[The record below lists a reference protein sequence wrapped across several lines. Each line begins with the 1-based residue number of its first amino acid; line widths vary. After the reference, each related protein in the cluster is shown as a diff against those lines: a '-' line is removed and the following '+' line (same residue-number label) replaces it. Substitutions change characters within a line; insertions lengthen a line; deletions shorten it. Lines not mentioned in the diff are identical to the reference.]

1 MFGFCV
7 WVPGIAPE
15 PVELEPVPVVLVV
28 SVPVPV
34 VPVLV
39 LPVLVEPVP
48 VVPVPVVGVVT
59 SVPVP
64 LVVSLD
70 WARAVVLRAVVLR
83 AAEAMSASNSVFIFA
98 LLLECALEC
107 GLPPPR

>member
-15 PVELEPVPVVLVV
+15 PVELEPVPLVLVV
-28 SVPVPV
+28 SVPVE
-34 VPVLV
+34 PVLV

-64 LVVSLD
+64 PVVSFD
-70 WARAVVLRAVVLR
+70 WASAAVLS
-83 AAEAMSASNSVFIFA
+83 AAEAMSASMSVFIFA
-98 LLLECALEC
+98 LLLECVGEC
-107 GLPPPR
+107 GRPAPR